1 MAPSERCEW
10 VKGKAGQWLVYEI
23 DQAQEPRREIVS
35 EPSIRQLK
43 VTKRGGGLI
52 KRTVSLF
59 LMNTIFGHPSLQRIK

>member
-43 VTKRGGGLI
+43 MTKGGVI

-59 LMNTIFGHPSLQRIK
+59 LMNTIFGHPSLQRIR